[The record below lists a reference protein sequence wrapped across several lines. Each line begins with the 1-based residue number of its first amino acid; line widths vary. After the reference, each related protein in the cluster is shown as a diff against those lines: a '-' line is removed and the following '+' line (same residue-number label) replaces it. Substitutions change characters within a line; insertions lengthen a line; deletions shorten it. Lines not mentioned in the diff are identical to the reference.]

1 MAGFLCQI
9 SKKYSEEAP
18 SIFAEIASKKV
29 ISIGARTRID
39 STVTRHVWRQGQ
51 SAETTSQFAV
61 EPPPHLAILELNS
74 SHTQSK
80 G

>member
-39 STVTRHVWRQGQ
+39 SKVVRHVWRQGQ
-51 SAETTSQFAV
+51 SAETTSQFEGRAAASFDDFRV
-61 EPPPHLAILELNS
+61 KFQPYAE
-74 SHTQSK
+74 
-80 G
+80 

>member
-39 STVTRHVWRQGQ
+39 QGY
-51 SAETTSQFAV
+51 AACV
-61 EPPPHLAILELNS
+61 EARSICRNNVAI
-74 SHTQSK
+74 
-80 G
+80 